1 MSRAALD
8 PRPAG
13 GGIEI
18 TGSSGT
24 RRQIIS
30 KPKGANTMSD
40 FTFTASTVTCK
51 GKTFPAGYSI
61 TPSGAVIAFVETAPG
76 TDRIRLR
83 FDPSHIDHAA
93 ALAAAEAARKKS
105 APVPAAEP
113 APQVPAAEPAPPVP
127 AAEPAAE
134 PTVTPSP
141 KQARGPVPEKTFIG
155 DSIQG
160 KGWKILFDGDA
171 ARTRVIFDGKP
182 SKAARALVEKAG
194 FYYSAAMDSWN
205 KKLTFKAYRA
215 AQALSGEL
223 RALCA

>member
-1 MSRAALD
+1 
-8 PRPAG
+8 
-13 GGIEI
+13 
-18 TGSSGT
+18 
-24 RRQIIS
+24 
-30 KPKGANTMSD
+30 MSD

-76 TDRIRLR
+76 ADRIRLR

-93 ALAAAEAARKKS
+93 ALAAAEAARKPS

-113 APQVPAAEPAPPVP
+113 IAEPAPVEKP
-127 AAEPAAE
+127 AAERD
-134 PTVTPSP
+134 P
-141 KQARGPVPEKTFIG
+141 KQTRDPVPEKTFIG

-160 KGWKILFDGDA
+160 KGWKILFDGEA

-223 RALCA
+223 LALRA

>member
-1 MSRAALD
+1 
-8 PRPAG
+8 
-13 GGIEI
+13 
-18 TGSSGT
+18 
-24 RRQIIS
+24 
-30 KPKGANTMSD
+30 MSD

-93 ALAAAEAARKKS
+93 ALAAAEAARKQS

-113 APQVPAAEPAPPVP
+113 APQVPASEPV
-127 AAEPAAE
+127 AA

-223 RALCA
+223 LALRA

>member
-1 MSRAALD
+1 
-8 PRPAG
+8 
-13 GGIEI
+13 
-18 TGSSGT
+18 
-24 RRQIIS
+24 
-30 KPKGANTMSD
+30 MSD

-93 ALAAAEAARKKS
+93 ALAAAEAARKQS
-105 APVPAAEP
+105 APVSAAEP
-113 APQVPAAEPAPPVP
+113 APQAPAAKPAPQ
-127 AAEPAAE
+127 APAAE
-134 PTVTPSP
+134 PTVIPSP

-223 RALCA
+223 LALRA

>member
-1 MSRAALD
+1 
-8 PRPAG
+8 
-13 GGIEI
+13 
-18 TGSSGT
+18 
-24 RRQIIS
+24 
-30 KPKGANTMSD
+30 MSD

-76 TDRIRLR
+76 ADRIRLR
-83 FDPSHIDHAA
+83 FDPNHIDHAA
-93 ALAAAEAARKKS
+93 ALVAAEAARKQS

-113 APQVPAAEPAPPVP
+113 TPQA
-127 AAEPAAE
+127 PAAE

-141 KQARGPVPEKTFIG
+141 KQARGPVPEKAFIG
-155 DSIQG
+155 DCIQG

-223 RALCA
+223 LALRT